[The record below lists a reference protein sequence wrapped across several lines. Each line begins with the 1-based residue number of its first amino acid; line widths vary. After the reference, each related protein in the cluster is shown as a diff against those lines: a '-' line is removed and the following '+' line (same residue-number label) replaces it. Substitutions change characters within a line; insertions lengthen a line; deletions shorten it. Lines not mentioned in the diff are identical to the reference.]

1 MLTDEDFC
9 GGIPA
14 DFGDVKC
21 LAADI
26 SGQIVMI
33 VVAPAGARDVAGGQI
48 LTISSTRLTR
58 AQGRSR
64 YGAMIGTPAGR
75 DEGGVSGRYG
85 QWLPRRMRD
94 RFSVP
99 LRSQKRAS
107 PADGGGPMRR

>member
-1 MLTDEDFC
+1 
-9 GGIPA
+9 
-14 DFGDVKC
+14 
-21 LAADI
+21 
-26 SGQIVMI
+26 MI

-64 YGAMIGTPAGR
+64 YGAMISTPAGG

-94 RFSVP
+94 HFSVP

-107 PADGGGPMRR
+107 PADGGGADEALSQPRLYPGEFARRALAPSNA